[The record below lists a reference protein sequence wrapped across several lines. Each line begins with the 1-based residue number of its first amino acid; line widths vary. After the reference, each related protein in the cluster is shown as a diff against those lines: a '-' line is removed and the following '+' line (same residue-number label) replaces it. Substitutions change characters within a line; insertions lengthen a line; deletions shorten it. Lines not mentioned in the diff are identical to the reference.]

1 METSNG
7 GYPLKS
13 FWRWQWLKM
22 QEEIKL
28 YYYAE

>member
-1 METSNG
+1 MEEDNNV
-7 GYPLKS
+7 PKKS